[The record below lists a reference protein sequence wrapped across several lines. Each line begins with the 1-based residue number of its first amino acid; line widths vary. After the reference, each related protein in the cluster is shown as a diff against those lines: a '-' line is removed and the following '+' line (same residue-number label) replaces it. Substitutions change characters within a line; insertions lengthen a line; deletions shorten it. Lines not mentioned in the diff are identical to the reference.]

1 LNLQQ
6 EATIRNFEFSCEF
19 DSTII
24 LGCPI
29 ASNESNLRAKLN
41 EMYVDDYEL
50 DLYAHD
56 RSISS
61 QDAILLLRISL
72 NRKLDYLLR
81 CIDPHKMLEPA
92 EEDDECIPVAVDF
105 DDIIRTIFL
114 ARLGFSSKSCPELFE
129 GDRGKQLPDHFA
141 IQQARLPVRLGGF
154 GLTKTADRA
163 SLAYLASL
171 ANSLSTITSL
181 RSFEKY
187 AQGNQTDRDCGFTD
201 RIKWALMDAHRR
213 CDSLKLPKS
222 TSDFCAQFVRT
233 SSDPRAAPLVG
244 LQKNLTDTYNLQVAN
259 KFIEDLT
266 ASGNLYNCARLK
278 AVQAPG
284 SSNWI
289 TAFPSGPDTTMTD
302 FQFCTASFMR
312 LNIHPMLCTEEA
324 IAFTEDC
331 LSCHTEDAL
340 NENPWHWVGCNSHLK
355 DFTTRHNSLCNV
367 LARHIGLLHAEVVN
381 EPTDEFVDSDLR
393 PDLKV
398 SLHQQVYYFDFTVA
412 HPLTESNLTSA
423 QAVLGTTRRS
433 EGIKDDKY
441 LDLCEQ
447 LGAKFVPFAFETY
460 GGLGARAKE
469 FLSSLARFARENSHV
484 IPPGEIMNSLRC
496 SLAVVLQ
503 KGNALIVQRAMNRA
517 TREANKVAPDHIKR
531 SVSAP
536 SARKQRKTLV
546 LKSPKR
552 QSTAVVLSTP
562 NKQSRTVV
570 LRSGSTVTPKKQS
583 RSIILRSSS
592 TVTPKKH
599 TKSISLKKHQ

>member
-1 LNLQQ
+1 
-6 EATIRNFEFSCEF
+6 
-19 DSTII
+19 
-24 LGCPI
+24 
-29 ASNESNLRAKLN
+29 
-41 EMYVDDYEL
+41 
-50 DLYAHD
+50 
-56 RSISS
+56 
-61 QDAILLLRISL
+61 
-72 NRKLDYLLR
+72 
-81 CIDPHKMLEPA
+81 
-92 EEDDECIPVAVDF
+92 
-105 DDIIRTIFL
+105 
-114 ARLGFSSKSCPELFE
+114 
-129 GDRGKQLPDHFA
+129 
-141 IQQARLPVRLGGF
+141 
-154 GLTKTADRA
+154 
-163 SLAYLASL
+163 
-171 ANSLSTITSL
+171 
-181 RSFEKY
+181 
-187 AQGNQTDRDCGFTD
+187 
-201 RIKWALMDAHRR
+201 
-213 CDSLKLPKS
+213 
-222 TSDFCAQFVRT
+222 
-233 SSDPRAAPLVG
+233 
-244 LQKNLTDTYNLQVAN
+244 
-259 KFIEDLT
+259 
-266 ASGNLYNCARLK
+266 
-278 AVQAPG
+278 
-284 SSNWI
+284 
-289 TAFPSGPDTTMTD
+289 
-302 FQFCTASFMR
+302 
-312 LNIHPMLCTEEA
+312 
-324 IAFTEDC
+324 
-331 LSCHTEDAL
+331 
-340 NENPWHWVGCNSHLK
+340 
-355 DFTTRHNSLCNV
+355 
-367 LARHIGLLHAEVVN
+367 LHAEVVN

-517 TREANKVAPDHIKR
+517 TREANKVVPDHIKR